1 MVIGYQKK
9 GKVNGLIKIAR
20 ENLVKWATTLAVLFL
35 LVQVACDLYLPTI
48 TSDLVNNGIVKQD
61 LGYIWHA
68 GGLMLIVAGIGV
80 VAAAGNVYFAA
91 TQSMQVGE
99 KLRKQVFSHVMKFSS
114 RDMSKFGDS
123 SLITRSTNDIVQ
135 IQNVM
140 MQVLRMMLQSPIML
154 VAACVLAY
162 IREPRLTKVFLI
174 SLPILAIVVGIVMY
188 FAVPLFKSIQ
198 FKTDRINLIF
208 REGLTGV
215 RVIRAFR
222 QDRREQKRFK
232 EANTDYTDTAIKAY
246 TLVSFLFPVMTLIL
260 SLTNVGIILLG
271 SHLIANMTMQVGN
284 LIAFMTY
291 ATQIMIS
298 FMMLSMVF
306 VFVPR
311 ASASAARVNAVLEHQ
326 PSVEDLPVKDREHL
340 AEDASAS
347 LSFDHVNFRYT
358 GAERLALEN
367 LNFKVTAGQTL
378 AIIGGT
384 GSGKSTLVNLI
395 PRLFNIEIGEI
406 KVDGVPVDKLS
417 QQELHSV
424 ISITQQKA
432 VLFTGTIRSNLQFGN
447 PNATENE
454 MWSALRV
461 AKAAD
466 FVKEA
471 GGLDAKVEQSGS
483 NFSGGQR
490 QRLAIARTIIKPA
503 SIYIFDDSFPALDF
517 KTDAELRQALKQDSQ
532 LQNAVS
538 VIVAQRVS
546 TVANADLIIVLDDG
560 KVVGQGT
567 HEQLMKDNPVYQEI
581 VYSQIAKGDDQNA

>member
-1 MVIGYQKK
+1 M
-9 GKVNGLIKIAR
+9 IKIAKK
-20 ENLVKWATTLAVLFL
+20 NLVWWATTLAILFL
-35 LVQVACDLYLPTI
+35 LIQVACDLYLPTI
-48 TSDLVNNGIVKQD
+48 TSELVDKGIMQKDLAFV
-61 LGYIWHA
+61 WHD
-68 GGLMLIVAGIGV
+68 GVLMLIVAGIGL

-91 TQSMQVGE
+91 TQSMKVGE
-99 KLRKQVFSHVMKFSS
+99 KLRQQIFHKVLRFSS
-114 RDMSKFGDS
+114 KEINDFGDS

-140 MQVLRMMLQSPIML
+140 VQVLRMMLQSPIML
-154 VAACVLAY
+154 IAACVLAY
-162 IREPRLTKVFLI
+162 IREPRLTRVFLI
-174 SLPILAIVVGIVMY
+174 SLPILAIVVILVMY

-198 FKTDRINLIF
+198 RKTDRINLIF

-222 QDRREQKRFK
+222 QENREQHRFQK
-232 EANTDYTDTAIKAY
+232 ANEDYTQTGIKAF

-311 ASASAARVNAVLEHQ
+311 ASASAARVNAVLDAPISVADAPKDEQ
-326 PSVEDLPVKDREHL
+326 VKVDPSHP
-340 AEDASAS
+340 AS
-347 LSFDHVNFRYT
+347 LSFDHVDFRYQ
-358 GAERLALEN
+358 GAERLALQN
-367 LNFKVTAGQTL
+367 LNFKVKAGQTL

-395 PRLFNIEIGEI
+395 PRLFDIEKGQIEI
-406 KVDGVPVDKLS
+406 DGQPIEKLS
-417 QQELHSV
+417 QHDLHDI

-447 PNATENE
+447 EHANDEQ
-454 MWSALRV
+454 MWRALKI
-461 AKAAD
+461 AQADD

-471 GGLDAKVEQSGS
+471 GGLDAPVEQDGS

-490 QRLAIARTIIKPA
+490 QRLAIARTIIKKA
-503 SIYIFDDSFPALDF
+503 SIYIFDDSFSALDF
-517 KTDAELRQALKQDSQ
+517 KTDAQLRLALRQDPQIQ
-532 LQNAVS
+532 QAVT

-546 TVANADLIIVLDDG
+546 TVADADLILVLDDG
-560 KVVGQGT
+560 QVVGQGT
-567 HEQLMKDNPVYQEI
+567 HAQLKAENKTYQQI
-581 VYSQIAKGDDQNA
+581 VDSQIQKGDEERASRTERD

>member
-1 MVIGYQKK
+1 M
-9 GKVNGLIKIAR
+9 IKIAKK
-20 ENLVKWATTLAVLFL
+20 NLAWWATTLAVLFL

-48 TSDLVNNGIVKQD
+48 TSDLVNKGIMQKD
-61 LGYIWHA
+61 MAFIWHD
-68 GGLMLIVAGIGV
+68 GKLMLIVAGIGLLS
-80 VAAAGNVYFAA
+80 AAGNVYFAA
-91 TQSMQVGE
+91 TQSMRVGE
-99 KLRKQVFSHVMKFSS
+99 RLRQQVFHKVLHFSS
-114 RDMSKFGDS
+114 KEINDFGDS

-140 MQVLRMMLQSPIML
+140 VQVLRMMLQSPIML

-162 IREPRLTKVFLI
+162 IREPHLTRVFLI
-174 SLPILAIVVGIVMY
+174 SLPILAVAVLIVMY

-198 FKTDRINLIF
+198 KKTDRINLIF

-222 QDRREQKRFK
+222 QEKREQGRFK
-232 EANTDYTDTAIKAY
+232 QANEDYTQTGIKAY

-271 SHLIANMTMQVGN
+271 SRLIANMTMQVGD

-291 ATQIMIS
+291 ATQIMMS

-311 ASASAARVNAVLEHQ
+311 ASASAARVNAVLDAPVSVTDV
-326 PSVEDLPVKDREHL
+326 PSDEQVKLDPHHP
-340 AEDASAS
+340 AS
-347 LSFDHVNFRYT
+347 LSFDHVNFRYQ
-358 GAERLALEN
+358 GAERLALQD
-367 LNFKVTAGQTL
+367 LNFNVKAGQTL

-395 PRLFNIEIGEI
+395 PRLFNIESGQI
-406 KVDGVPVDKLS
+406 KIDGQPIEKLS
-417 QQELHSV
+417 QHELHKV

-432 VLFTGTIRSNLQFGN
+432 VLFSGTIRSNLQFGN
-447 PNATENE
+447 ENATDEQ
-454 MWSALRV
+454 MWQALRI
-461 AKAAD
+461 AQSAD

-471 GGLDAKVEQSGS
+471 GGLDAVVEQDGE

-490 QRLAIARTIIKPA
+490 QRLAIARTIIKQA
-503 SIYIFDDSFPALDF
+503 SVYIFDDSFSALDF
-517 KTDAELRQALKQDSQ
+517 KTDAELRLALRNDPQMKQS
-532 LQNAVS
+532 VM

-546 TVANADLIIVLDDG
+546 TVADADLIIVLDDG

-567 HEQLMKDNPVYQEI
+567 HDELKAHNKTYQQI
-581 VYSQIAKGDDQNA
+581 VNSQIQKGDEERATRTEKD

>member
-1 MVIGYQKK
+1 M
-9 GKVNGLIKIAR
+9 IKIAKK
-20 ENLVKWATTLAVLFL
+20 NLVWWATTLAVAFL

-48 TSDLVNNGIVKQD
+48 TSDLVDKGIMQQNMK
-61 LGYIWHA
+61 LIWCE
-68 GGLMLIVAGIGV
+68 GGLMLLVAGIGLI
-80 VAAAGNVYFAA
+80 AAAGNVYFAA

-99 KLRKQVFSHVMKFSS
+99 KLRQQIFSRVLRFSS
-114 RDMSKFGDS
+114 KEMSTFGDS

-140 MQVLRMMLQSPIML
+140 VQVLRMMLQSPIML
-154 VAACVLAY
+154 VAACILAY
-162 IREPRLTKVFLI
+162 VREPRLTQVFLI
-174 SLPILAIVVGIVMY
+174 SLPILAVVVITVMS
-188 FAVPLFKSIQ
+188 FAIPLFKSIQ
-198 FKTDRINLIF
+198 KKTDRINLIF

-222 QDRREQKRFK
+222 QERREQNRFK
-232 EANTDYTDTAIKAY
+232 AANEDYTRTGIKAF
-246 TLVSFLFPVMTLIL
+246 TLVSFLLPVMTLIL

-311 ASASAARVNAVLEHQ
+311 ASASANRINAVLEL
-326 PSVEDLPVKDREHL
+326 PISVADLPADQQ
-340 AEDASAS
+340 AEIAPGHPAS
-347 LSFDHVNFRYT
+347 LSFSHVDFRYD
-358 GAERLALEN
+358 GAEKLALQD
-367 LNFKVTAGQTL
+367 LNFSVKAGQTL

-395 PRLFNIEIGEI
+395 PRLFDVESGQI
-406 KVDGVPVDKLS
+406 KVDGQPVGKLS
-417 QQELHSV
+417 QHNLHQV

-432 VLFTGTIRSNLQFGN
+432 VLFTGTVRSNLQFGN
-447 PNATENE
+447 PQANDKQ
-454 MWSALRV
+454 MWHALEV
-461 AKAAD
+461 AQAAD
-466 FVKEA
+466 FVRTA
-471 GGLDAKVEQSGS
+471 GGLDAPVEQGGS

-503 SIYIFDDSFPALDF
+503 SIYIFDDSFSALDF
-517 KTDAELRQALKQDSQ
+517 KTDADLRLALRQDRQVQ
-532 LQNAVS
+532 QAVT

-546 TVANADLIIVLDDG
+546 TVASADLIIVLDNG

-567 HEQLMKDNPVYQEI
+567 HEELKATNKTYQQI
-581 VYSQIAKGDDQNA
+581 VNSQIQKGDEEHATRTNQG